1 MQTAMYGATTLAQKR
16 AVGTRVSLFETVS
29 PLVAQQALLEIED
42 IGCFFDRLLTWTGMR
57 RSDVIRKANISRTY
71 GFQILNGTRV
81 AKRDYYLAIAIAMQ
95 LDLDT
100 TQWMLAICGVG
111 VLYEPIRRDAAII
124 IAIQNG
130 YDSYRLYDL
139 LCTHNLAPLDTG
151 IS

>member
-1 MQTAMYGATTLAQKR
+1 
-16 AVGTRVSLFETVS
+16 
-29 PLVAQQALLEIED
+29 
-42 IGCFFDRLLTWTGMR
+42 MR

-81 AKRDYYLAIAIAMQ
+81 AKRDYYLAIAIAMH
-95 LDLDT
+95 LDLNT

-124 IAIQNG
+124 TAIQDS
-130 YDSYRLYDL
+130 YDNYRLYNL
-139 LCTHNLAPLDTG
+139 LCARNLTPLETG